1 MSLVYIILFI
11 LGCFIFSQ
19 IERFYKIPSV
29 KWIFIIPFC
38 LIIANRSLDV
48 PDTSIYLNYLIT
60 EDPSISYY
68 ENYGFEVG
76 FQTFTKIAKSIVDDN
91 YYLYFTLITLTNLL
105 VIDLALTRII
115 NIFCREEDESFKSLN
130 SLESV
135 ELRNKYSILPLTLYV
150 AYFGIYF
157 NAIVLRVGIS
167 LSLLVLSASFAIK
180 PQKNILDYS
189 IIVALLFVGYLFH
202 AIAVLGIIIILI
214 LIYSKQQSLKTYVW
228 ICSLIGIIYF
238 SNLTS
243 RLGDTVFGFI
253 TSLNTLSLLSSK
265 LSNYSGDSTMF
276 GVSKIST
283 KFVFFWLMSFVL
295 IFNQIESK
303 VYYKFLNVFITGLAL
318 YGLFRSVL
326 LVDRATDFF
335 LLFSFVVFYLFLI
348 KQSALKFWFYYIFI
362 VLLQLTFVLRITNNE
377 LV

>member
-1 MSLVYIILFI
+1 MSLVYIIIFI
-11 LGCFIFSQ
+11 IGCFLFTFF
-19 IERFYKIPSV
+19 ERNYKIPFV

-48 PDTSIYLNYLIT
+48 PDTGSYINYLLS
-60 EDPSISYY
+60 EDASLS
-68 ENYGFEVG
+68 NYDDFGFEVG
-76 FQTFTKIAKSIVDDN
+76 FQTFTKIAKSIVDEN

-105 VIDLALTRII
+105 IIDLSLTRIF
-115 NIFCREEDESFKSLN
+115 NIFCQEDDDSFKALN

-135 ELRNKYSILPLTLYV
+135 ELLNKYSILPLTLYV

-180 PQKNILDYS
+180 PQKNILDYL

-202 AIAVLGIIIILI
+202 ATAVLGIIIILI
-214 LIYSKQQSLKTYVW
+214 LLYSKQQSLKKYVW
-228 ICSLIGIIYF
+228 ICTLIGIIYF

-253 TSLNTLSLLSSK
+253 SSLNTLSMLSGK
-265 LSNYSGDSTMF
+265 LNNYGGDSAMF
-276 GVSKIST
+276 DVSKIST
-283 KFVFFWLMSFVL
+283 KFVFFWLMSFAL
-295 IFNQIESK
+295 IFNQTESK
-303 VYYKFLNVFITGLAL
+303 VYFKFLNVFIAGLGL
-318 YGLFRSVL
+318 YALFRSVL
-326 LVDRATDFF
+326 LVDRVTDFF
-335 LLFSFVVFYLFLI
+335 LLFSFIVFYLFLI
-348 KQSALKFWFYYIFI
+348 KQSAVKFWFYYIFI
-362 VLLQLTFVLRITNNE
+362 VLLQLTFILRVTNQE